1 MGIAMRRTLI
11 SLAIVALLLCGQSF
25 GQVMYPQGE
34 SLAPGNITPMPGDI
48 APVPQVGQP
57 SSGMALSAPELIPP
71 APQPGATPQLV
82 QPPTTYQVDPSM
94 MQPPAMP
101 GGPTDPSCISPGCAL
116 CGVGT
121 ARPKDWYVDQRVRI
135 MTHPRPR
142 KKTFGAWRTVGLNN
156 LGQLDFIF
164 TPATDSRSTPFDLS
178 SSYEVTLGRYLG
190 LDTYNR
196 DHFLEFT
203 FYGTN
208 HWGAAGAVQANEE
221 NEGFLDAA
229 GNVVTSADAWV
240 TRGVFGNIYGGR
252 SSAAGFNR
260 ADSQSSEYRS
270 SLNNFEINLQMRPR
284 ARADR
289 LVLHKNGK
297 WQRQCQEGFFC
308 NWLAGARIF
317 SMKESYQFSSIAD
330 FNYFNNAG
338 TFLFAG
344 TSTASYRTTAHNT
357 LIGLQVGPE
366 WIYRKCRAECGVGV
380 KAAGYI
386 NFAEQE
392 SWINISGASN
402 DLFSDFQNM
411 SVNGTRAK
419 NTSATSIELD
429 FHASYKVRPN
439 FILRAN
445 YELLYIAGLAIA
457 PEQIDMGLDQSL
469 KIGTGGSLL
478 FQSATLGFE
487 YIW

>member
-25 GQVMYPQGE
+25 GQAMGPQGE
-34 SLAPGNITPMPGDI
+34 SLAPGNITPIPGAI

-208 HWGAAGAVQANEE
+208 HWGAAGSVLASEE
-221 NEGFLDAA
+221 NQGFLDAA
-229 GNVVTSADAWV
+229 GNIVSSADPWV
-240 TRGVFGNIYGGR
+240 IRCLAIYT
-252 SSAAGFNR
+252 AA
-260 ADSQSSEYRS
+260 AATQ
-270 SLNNFEINLQMRPR
+270 P
-284 ARADR
+284 A
-289 LVLHKNGK
+289 
-297 WQRQCQEGFFC
+297 
-308 NWLAGARIF
+308 
-317 SMKESYQFSSIAD
+317 
-330 FNYFNNAG
+330 
-338 TFLFAG
+338 
-344 TSTASYRTTAHNT
+344 ST
-357 LIGLQVGPE
+357 GP
-366 WIYRKCRAECGVGV
+366 
-380 KAAGYI
+380 KA
-386 NFAEQE
+386 N
-392 SWINISGASN
+392 
-402 DLFSDFQNM
+402 
-411 SVNGTRAK
+411 
-419 NTSATSIELD
+419 
-429 FHASYKVRPN
+429 RPN
-439 FILRAN
+439 
-445 YELLYIAGLAIA
+445 
-457 PEQIDMGLDQSL
+457 IDRR
-469 KIGTGGSLL
+469 
-478 FQSATLGFE
+478 
-487 YIW
+487 